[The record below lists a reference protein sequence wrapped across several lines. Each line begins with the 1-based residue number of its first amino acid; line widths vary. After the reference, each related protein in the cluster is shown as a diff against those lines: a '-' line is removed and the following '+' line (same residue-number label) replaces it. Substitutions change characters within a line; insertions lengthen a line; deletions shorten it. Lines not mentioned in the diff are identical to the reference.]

1 MLWETGGGNS
11 QGVTYFARDT
21 ILARDT
27 IFVATV
33 LAKTVAPKNL
43 LT

>member
-1 MLWETGGGNS
+1 MQVNQNS

-27 IFVATV
+27 IFGVTV
-33 LAKTVAPKNL
+33 LAKTVAPSAAH
-43 LT
+43 